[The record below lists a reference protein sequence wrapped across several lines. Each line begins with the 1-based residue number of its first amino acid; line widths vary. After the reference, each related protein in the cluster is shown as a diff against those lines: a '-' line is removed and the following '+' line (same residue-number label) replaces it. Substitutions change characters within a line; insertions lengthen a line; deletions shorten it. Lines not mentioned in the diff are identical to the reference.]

1 MTRWL
6 VAVVAAA
13 CCASGWGQ
21 PYSSRDAGIY
31 VCTDDQ
37 GRVITRDRYI
47 AECRHKEQRLL
58 NRDGSLRMRVA
69 PTLTAE
75 ERAVFE
81 AEQRE
86 RREREEAKKD
96 AVKYDQLLLR
106 RFPNE
111 AAHYRARDAALEA
124 SRGAIQ
130 SAETRLR
137 GLAAERKK
145 LADEAEF
152 YRGRVVPVRLKQQ
165 LDGNDAQAE
174 AQRTSIRNAQA
185 EQARVNGLFDTDLE
199 RLRKLWTGAMPGSLG
214 MPPQ

>member
-1 MTRWL
+1 M
-6 VAVVAAA
+6 VAAA
-13 CCASGWGQ
+13 CSAAGWGQ
-21 PYSSRDAGIY
+21 PEPSRDPGIY
-31 VCTDDQ
+31 VCTDDE

-58 NRDGSLRMRVA
+58 NRDGSLRRRVP

-106 RFPNE
+106 RFPSE
-111 AAHYRARDAALEA
+111 AAHSRARDTALES
-124 SRGAIQ
+124 SRAAVQ
-130 SAETRLR
+130 SAEARLR
-137 GLAAERKK
+137 ELAAERKK
-145 LADEAEF
+145 LTDEAEF
-152 YRGRVVPVRLKQQ
+152 YRGRIVPVRLKQQ
-165 LDGNDAQAE
+165 LDGNDAQAD

-185 EQARVNGLFDTDLE
+185 EQARIDALFDVELE
-199 RLRKLWTGAMPGSLG
+199 RLRKLWKGAMPGSLG
-214 MPPQ
+214 QPLQ